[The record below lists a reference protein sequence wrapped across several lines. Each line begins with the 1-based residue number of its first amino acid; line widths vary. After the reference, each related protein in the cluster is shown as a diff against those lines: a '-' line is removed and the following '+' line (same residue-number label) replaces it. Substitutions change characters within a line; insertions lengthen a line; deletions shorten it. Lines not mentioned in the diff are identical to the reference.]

1 MMNRKP
7 TVKGPKFQG
16 FKKGL
21 ILDRLVGRLE
31 VR

>member
-21 ILDRLVGRLE
+21 ILDRLGRLE